1 MITNFELKKM
11 AAVAQTIKMVL
22 NCAADEQG
30 TTRAESLVYASKL
43 VEKIAS
49 SLKDSSEVVAAT
61 SQP

>member
-11 AAVAQTIKMVL
+11 ATIAQTVRMVL

-30 TTRAESLVYASKL
+30 QTRDESIAYASKL
-43 VEKIAS
+43 VVKIAS
-49 SLKDSSEVVAAT
+49 TLEDRSDVVAAT